1 MESLDLFGKLM
12 FGLGVV
18 IGAYTL
24 IYGLMIWLGY
34 FADRPASPANYE
46 DREPTE

>member
-1 MESLDLFGKLM
+1 MDSLDLFGKLM

-18 IGAYTL
+18 IGGYTL
-24 IYGLMIWLGY
+24 IYGFLIWLGY
-34 FADRPASPANYE
+34 FADRPASSADHE